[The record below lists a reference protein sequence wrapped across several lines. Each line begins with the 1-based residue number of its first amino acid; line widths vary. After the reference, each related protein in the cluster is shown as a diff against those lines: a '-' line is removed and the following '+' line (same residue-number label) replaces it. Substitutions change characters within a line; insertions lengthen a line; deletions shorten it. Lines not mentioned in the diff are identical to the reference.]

1 MAAIGFDPL
10 VTDAQAGAVGVR
22 KASLEE
28 VWAASDFITLHTPLN
43 AATEG
48 LINRATLAKCKK
60 GVFIIN
66 CAAGGIVAE
75 RDLLAALE
83 SGHVAGAALDVFQHE
98 PPRERD
104 SSRALIAH
112 PRVVCTPHL
121 GASTEEAQRKVRPC
135 RPPRCALLHSLADR
149 SVAAPSTSSKIHA
162 HSPTASVFSPTLPCP
177 ALQVA
182 RDIAHAM
189 SDAFAARAFT
199 GIVNAG
205 HLALAHRPALA
216 PYVQLAEAIG
226 SLQGQLWSRSH
237 ALKNASI
244 YVDVEGAALAAAD
257 TTSGDV
263 AGVPAS
269 GSSSASPAG
278 GSGASTAAGSAVTTL
293 IKAALLKGLLP
304 SLPDFDFGH
313 GEVNLVNSSILADE
327 ASLKVAVR
335 YNHGVSG
342 SYANA
347 VRVSIVGAGGG
358 ERTVAGSVLEGTPR
372 VVQVGHWGS
381 FPSFAP
387 EGHVLMLSHRDRPGL
402 LAKTTGVLSEFS
414 VNIAS
419 LSVARQAPGL
429 PSLAVITTDQRVPA
443 EARSRIE
450 LLDGISDVQT
460 ASFGSHFAAPLPG
473 GAAAAGGAGAA
484 AAGL

>member
-1 MAAIGFDPL
+1 MLLLRCRCLPLPAAL
-10 VTDAQAGAVGVR
+10 V
-22 KASLEE
+22 
-28 VWAASDFITLHTPLN
+28 ASDLCSY
-43 AATEG
+43 A
-48 LINRATLAKCKK
+48 
-60 GVFIIN
+60 
-66 CAAGGIVAE
+66 
-75 RDLLAALE
+75 
-83 SGHVAGAALDVFQHE
+83 
-98 PPRERD
+98 
-104 SSRALIAH
+104 SSSCLSVSARLSL
-112 PRVVCTPHL
+112 RVV
-121 GASTEEAQRKVRPC
+121 
-135 RPPRCALLHSLADR
+135 
-149 SVAAPSTSSKIHA
+149 
-162 HSPTASVFSPTLPCP
+162 
-177 ALQVA
+177 QVA
-182 RDIAHAM
+182 RDIALAM

-199 GIVNAG
+199 GVVNAG
-205 HLALAHRPALA
+205 HIALAHRPALA
-216 PYVQLAEAIG
+216 PYVQLAEALG
-226 SLQGQLWSRSH
+226 SLQGQLWSRSVS
-237 ALKNASI
+237 LKNASVF
-244 YVDVEGAALAAAD
+244 VDVEGAALAAAD
-257 TTSGDV
+257 PTAGDAAGSAAAASSTSG
-263 AGVPAS
+263 
-269 GSSSASPAG
+269 
-278 GSGASTAAGSAVTTL
+278 AGSAVTTL

-304 SLPDFDFGH
+304 SLPDLDFGH

-381 FPSFAP
+381 FPSFSP

-460 ASFGSHFAAPLPG
+460 ASFGGHFATPFG

-484 AAGL
+484 AVAAAGL

>member
-1 MAAIGFDPL
+1 MSADDVTLPLQLFTAA
-10 VTDAQAGAVGVR
+10 
-22 KASLEE
+22 
-28 VWAASDFITLHTPLN
+28 
-43 AATEG
+43 
-48 LINRATLAKCKK
+48 
-60 GVFIIN
+60 
-66 CAAGGIVAE
+66 
-75 RDLLAALE
+75 
-83 SGHVAGAALDVFQHE
+83 
-98 PPRERD
+98 
-104 SSRALIAH
+104 
-112 PRVVCTPHL
+112 
-121 GASTEEAQRKVRPC
+121 
-135 RPPRCALLHSLADR
+135 RC
-149 SVAAPSTSSKIHA
+149 PY
-162 HSPTASVFSPTLPCP
+162 PTLPIGP
-177 ALQVA
+177 APQLLLTLSRLHHALACLSNPPSPSPLQVA
-182 RDIAHAM
+182 RDIALAM
-189 SDAFAARAFT
+189 SDVFAARSFT
-199 GIVNAG
+199 GVVNAA
-205 HLALAHRPALA
+205 HLPLAHRPALA
-216 PYVQLAEAIG
+216 PYVQLAEALG
-226 SLQGQLWSRSH
+226 SLQGQLWSRSMP
-237 ALKNASI
+237 LKNASVF
-244 YVDVEGAALAAAD
+244 VDVEGAALAAAD

-269 GSSSASPAG
+269 GSSSSSAAAG
-278 GSGASTAAGSAVTTL
+278 GSGGGSTAAGSAVTSL

-313 GEVNLVNSSILADE
+313 GEVNLVNASILADE

-372 VVQVGHWGS
+372 VVQVDHWGS
-381 FPSFAP
+381 FPSFSP

-429 PSLAVITTDQRVPA
+429 PSLSVITTDQRVPA

-460 ASFGSHFAAPLPG
+460 ASFGSHFATPLSG
-473 GAAAAGGAGAA
+473 GAGAGAGAAGGAGGASAA
-484 AAGL
+484 AAL